1 MFTLIIEDKH
11 GGIADEYSFEEGE
24 FFIGRSHTSDI
35 ILPSD
40 NVSRRHARLYTVDGR
55 CYIEDLASSNGVFVN
70 GRRIAEVYQIQR
82 SAQIKIGDYYLHIE
96 SDTEA
101 GPEEERTYCRLTG
114 RNLAFAGQ
122 VFRVQRKVNLI
133 GRGKDC
139 TLTIIDPSVS
149 RIHTKLS
156 VERSGALTVED
167 LKSSNGTWVNGERVD
182 VATLHHRD
190 LLRLGNVEFLVEMAD
205 QEGAA
210 VASKPTEREREVKR
224 DRVEERER
232 ELRRDRVEERER
244 ELRRDRVEEREPLVP
259 PATTTAAP
267 TLEDRWGPPPK
278 SGMRT
283 WVVWTIAIAIVAA
296 IGGTFVLLFR
306 EELFGAPEP
315 VAPAVTTTPPPA
327 PTREAPP
334 PGPSP
339 EEEAAAAAREAEK
352 KKQDIQAILD
362 VGKDHF
368 RGRRWEL
375 ALGRYQAVLE
385 LDPLNEEARRAVNQI
400 KIMEQ
405 HKQRLEEARRLRDAL
420 KRGEAARLLRE
431 IDDASVY
438 YVEAQEELAKLQEAK
453 PTLKLTAE
461 NLLRQKDC
469 QGAITTLK
477 ELQQIDPK
485 DAEVGEQLE
494 AVNKLVGTRK
504 CND

>member
-1 MFTLIIEDKH
+1 MGTGVFTLIIEDKH

-24 FFIGRSHTSDI
+24 FFVGRSHTSDI

-55 CYIEDLASSNGVFVN
+55 CYIEDLQSSNGVFVN
-70 GRRIAEVYQIQR
+70 GRRINEVFQIQR

-96 SDTEA
+96 SDTEQGA
-101 GPEEERTYCRLTG
+101 PDEERTWCKLTG
-114 RNLAFAGQ
+114 RNLAFTGQ

-167 LKSSNGTWVNGERVD
+167 LKSSNGTFVNDERVD

-190 LLRLGNVEFLVEMAD
+190 VIRFGNVEFLVEMPD
-205 QEGAA
+205 QEGTIMG
-210 VASKPTEREREVKR
+210 SKPSKEREAK
-224 DRVEERER
+224 RER
-232 ELRRDRVEERER
+232 DKERPEA
-244 ELRRDRVEEREPLVP
+244 PKAAP
-259 PATTTAAP
+259 AFATTSAAP
-267 TLEDRWGPPPK
+267 AFDDSWIDAKPK
-278 SGMRT
+278 GTRT
-283 WVVWTIAIAIVAA
+283 WIIWTIAVGIVVLIAA
-296 IGGTFVLLFR
+296 GLVLAFR
-306 EELFGAPEP
+306 HELFGGTPAAPEAAQP
-315 VAPAVTTTPPPA
+315 APTTAPPA
-327 PTREAPP
+327 PAPP
-334 PGPSP
+334 PGPTP
-339 EEEAAAAAREAEK
+339 EEKAAAEAKEK
-352 KKQDIQAILD
+352 EQRQKDIQAIID

-400 KIMEQ
+400 NMMQQ

-420 KRGEAARLLRE
+420 KRGDAARILRE

-438 YVEAQEELAKLQEAK
+438 YAEAQEELQKLLEAK
-453 PTLKLTAE
+453 PTLELTAA

-469 QGAITTLK
+469 QAAISALK
-477 ELQQIDPK
+477 EIQLIDPK
-485 DAEVGEQLE
+485 DAAIAEQLQ
-494 AVNKLVGTRK
+494 AVNDLVGTRK
-504 CND
+504 CSN